1 MTRLRWPWAGALV
14 VLIATVLGRDGR
26 AQEKPAAPQPA
37 PAPGKASFDINDCRA
52 CHEDQV
58 KALEATR
65 HSSLEQSCQHCHG
78 DPSAHVKGAL
88 EGEPGP
94 IQKFKALTSHQSAA
108 VCTTCHTK
116 GAQKHW
122 TSSTHDSRGVVCATC
137 HQVHAKGAPLKA
149 QLAKPQLEL
158 CTGCHLQK
166 KAALMRSGHM
176 PIREGK
182 LQCSSCH
189 NPHGTTNDKMLLQ
202 SSVQENCY
210 TCHAEKRGPF
220 LWEHPPAREGCTNCH
235 DAHGTINDKLLKVKP
250 PLLCQ
255 QCHQSTSHKGPAY
268 PAQSRYAF
276 NQGCMNCHMAV
287 HGSVHPSGNRFFR

>member
-1 MTRLRWPWAGALV
+1 MWVPVVAAAVSMAALNGRPSR
-14 VLIATVLGRDGR
+14 ADTQTVSPQ
-26 AQEKPAAPQPA
+26 ASTAKPA
-37 PAPGKASFDINDCRA
+37 FDVNDCRA

-58 KALEATR
+58 KAIENTR
-65 HSSLEQSCQHCHG
+65 HAGVEQSCQACHG
-78 DPSAHVKGAL
+78 DPSAHLKGAL

-94 IQKFKALTSHQSAA
+94 IQKFKSLTPHQSAA
-108 VCTTCHTK
+108 VCETCHTK
-116 GAQKHW
+116 GGQKHW
-122 TSSTHDSRGVVCATC
+122 TSSTHDSRGVVCVKC
-137 HQVHAKGAPLKA
+137 HEPHPKGATPKA
-149 QLAKPQLEL
+149 LLAKPQLEL

-202 SSVQENCY
+202 TSVQENCY

-255 QCHQSTSHKGPAY
+255 QCHQSSSHKGPAY
-268 PAQSRYAF
+268 PAMSRYAF
-276 NQGCMNCHMAV
+276 NQSCLHCHAAV
-287 HGSVHPSGNRFFR
+287 HGSNHPTGNRFFR